1 MKEVLIFG
9 HKKPDTDSCVSAIAL
24 SYLKNKLGE
33 KTSPRV
39 LGRINNET
47 KYVLNYFHVKPPK
60 YLNDVKLQI
69 DDVQYLENCYVEEH
83 DSIYSCYKYLQKN
96 NINSVPVVDSFKK
109 IKGMITNNLIL
120 KELIEEKYNNIYTS
134 YQNILDTIDGKAI
147 LKYDSKIV
155 GEVIS
160 TAYRSTTF
168 VDEIMLKEDSI
179 LIVGNRYSI
188 IEYAIKNKIK
198 MIVLVSNTTMK
209 EEHLQLAKENHI
221 NVISTPL
228 NSLEVI
234 QLLSLCNYAKTI
246 AENKEKLYVYNTDYY
261 NDFLDKHAKLKR
273 DSYPVINKNKE
284 CLGLLTTNN
293 IYNKEKKKVIL
304 VDHNEK
310 IQSVDGIEEAEIIE
324 VIDHHKL
331 GNFTTNYPIDIKT
344 MPIGSTSTIVYS
356 LYEENHID
364 IPKDIA
370 GIMMGAILSDTLL
383 FKSPTTTSLDRYAV
397 SKLEEICEV
406 DHNSFGLE
414 MIKQGASLEGKTK
427 EEVLYSDFKGFVVDD
442 KKVGIGQIYTMD
454 YSKIHTV
461 AFDYVHLLNEI
472 SKNENY
478 YILALFVTDVVN
490 NGSYVLFN
498 DNSKMELEKSFN
510 INDLQQ
516 EYFLENVISRKKQI
530 IPNIMETLEKR

>member
-47 KYVLNYFHVKPPK
+47 KYILNYFHVKPPK

-69 DDVQYLENCYVEEH
+69 EDVQYLENCYVEEH

-134 YQNILDTIDGKAI
+134 YQNILDTIDGKEI

-198 MIVLVSNTTMK
+198 MIILVSNTTMK

-331 GNFTTNYPIDIKT
+331 GNFTTSYPIDIKT

>member
-1 MKEVLIFG
+1 MKEVLVFG

-33 KTSPRV
+33 RTSPRV

-69 DDVQYLENCYVEEH
+69 EDVHYLNDCYVGEY
-83 DSIYSCYKYLQKN
+83 DSIYSCYKYLQAK

-134 YQNILDTIDGKAI
+134 YENILETISGKEV
-147 LKYDSKIV
+147 LKYDSKII

-188 IEYAIKNKIK
+188 IEYAIKSKIK
-198 MIVLVSNTTMK
+198 MIILVSNMMMK

-221 NVISTPL
+221 NVITTPL

-246 AENKEKLYVYNTDYY
+246 AENKKELYVYNTDYY
-261 NDFLDKHAKLKR
+261 NDFLDKHTKMKN

-284 CLGLLTTNN
+284 CLGLLTINN

-331 GNFTTNYPIDIKT
+331 GNFTTSYPINIKT
-344 MPIGSTSTIVYS
+344 MPIGSTSTIIYC
-356 LYEENHID
+356 LFEENHVT
-364 IPKDIA
+364 IPRDIA

-383 FKSPTTTSLDRYAV
+383 FKSPTTTSLDRYVV
-397 SKLEEICEV
+397 SKLEEICGV
-406 DHNSFGLE
+406 PYDTFGLE

-454 YSKIHTV
+454 YSKIHAV
-461 AFDYVHLLNEI
+461 ALEYIHLLNEI

-490 NGSYVLFN
+490 NGSHILFN
-498 DNSKMELEKSFN
+498 DNSKVELEKSFN
-510 INDLQQ
+510 IDDLQQ

>member
-69 DDVQYLENCYVEEH
+69 EDVQYLENCYVEEH

-134 YQNILDTIDGKAI
+134 YQNVLDTIDGKEI

-198 MIVLVSNTTMK
+198 MIILVSNTTMK

-273 DSYPVINKNKE
+273 DSYPVINKSKE

>member
-134 YQNILDTIDGKAI
+134 YQNVLDTIDGKAI

>member
-69 DDVQYLENCYVEEH
+69 EDVQYLENCYVEEH

-134 YQNILDTIDGKAI
+134 YQNILDTIDGKEI

>member
-24 SYLKNKLGE
+24 SYLKNKLKE

-69 DDVQYLENCYVEEH
+69 EDVQYLENCYVEEH

-134 YQNILDTIDGKAI
+134 YQNVLDTIDGKEI